1 MAIKAIIFDCFGVL
15 IMSGGNS
22 LKHDFPNLSQEL
34 RDLTLQSDYQYIDR
48 KEYDQ
53 KIAEITGIPVS
64 EVESRYWAKN
74 IRYEPVFEWIRSLK
88 DEGIYKIGLLS
99 NIGKEWLDDFLP
111 EAERHDLFDGEILSG
126 VVGIVKPDVRIFEMM
141 AEHLGVETYECV
153 MIDDLLSNTEGAARA
168 GMATVLFGSVQD
180 AKADL
185 QRVIAEHA

>member
-1 MAIKAIIFDCFGVL
+1 VAIKAIIFDCFGVL

>member
-1 MAIKAIIFDCFGVL
+1 
-15 IMSGGNS
+15 MSGGNS